1 MIQCLLDFSIDLVTN
16 KYGVNVLSQS
26 LAEENDA
33 VVQAILTGKS
43 DISGA
48 MGGKDVRGRTVLHH
62 YVEKGD
68 LKMLKHLGMCFSYR
82 HKKHACEVI

>member
-1 MIQCLLDFSIDLVTN
+1 MIECLLEFCIDLVTN

-48 MGGKDVRGRTVLHH
+48 IGGKDVRGRTVLHH

-68 LKMLKHLGMCFSYR
+68 LKMLKHLGIQIFVFLYHDS
-82 HKKHACEVI
+82 INQ